1 MNYEKKYKKAL
12 ERAKKELDTCGSQDC
27 DTARQIFRLFPELAE
42 SEDERIRKS
51 LISYL
56 HGLGEFDYP
65 DKKTYHDWLEW
76 LEKQDNN
83 QHVWNDKDE
92 KIWEELIEE
101 VIDQLDSVPAPDCR
115 DKEDSKV
122 LKRLNKWLN
131 WLKSLKQRY
140 TWKPSKEQ
148 MKVCK
153 EVYADLLSAKGFDV
167 GTINSEL
174 NRLEEQLKK
183 LREK

>member
-1 MNYEKKYKKAL
+1 MTQEEKAKAYD
-12 ERAKKELDTCGSQDC
+12 RALKVAKDIRNGKATYIPDGTPVIE
-27 DTARQIFRLFPELAE
+27 ALFPEFAE
-42 SEDERIRKS
+42 SEDEKIRKS

-122 LKRLNKWLN
+122 LKRLNKWLT
-131 WLKSLKQRY
+131 WLKAIKQRI
-140 TWKPSKEQ
+140 
-148 MKVCK
+148 
-153 EVYADLLSAKGFDV
+153 G
-167 GTINSEL
+167 G
-174 NRLEEQLKK
+174 
-183 LREK
+183 